1 MNHFNIDIDA
11 LAPMI
16 FLKNPNDL
24 PIKMNILDPLKNT
37 KDIFYFCTDLF
48 FKGIF
53 FMNANKNMKVVINAL
68 SIDDIF
74 STVKKLKNAKI
85 QTNITIDGTET
96 DRSKYKHIIKSSIE
110 YVKNMHDNESLQEY
124 YMLIPMNDSL
134 YKISFQLLQ

>member
-1 MNHFNIDIDA
+1 MNNFNIDIDA

-24 PIKMNILDPLKNT
+24 PIKVNMLDPLKNT
-37 KDIFYFCTDLF
+37 KDTFYFCTDLF

-53 FMNANKNMKVVINAL
+53 FMNADKKMKVVVNDL
-68 SIDDIF
+68 SLDDIF

-85 QTNITIDGTET
+85 QTSITIDGTAT
-96 DRSKYKHIIKSSIE
+96 DKNKFKSIIRNSIDE
-110 YVKNMHDNESLQEY
+110 VKKMGDFEPLQNY
-124 YMLIPMNDSL
+124 YLLIPMNNSI

>member
-1 MNHFNIDIDA
+1 MNNFNIDIDA

-24 PIKMNILDPLKNT
+24 PIKLNILEPLENT

-48 FKGIF
+48 LKGIF
-53 FMNANKNMKVVINAL
+53 YMNANKNMKVVINDLAL
-68 SIDDIF
+68 DDIF

-110 YVKNMHDNESLQEY
+110 HVKNMGDNELLQEY
-124 YMLIPMNDSL
+124 YLLMPMNDSL
-134 YKISFQLLQ
+134 YKIFFQLLQ

>member
-1 MNHFNIDIDA
+1 MNNFNIDIDA

-24 PIKMNILDPLKNT
+24 SIKLNILDPLENI

-48 FKGIF
+48 LKGIF
-53 FMNANKNMKVVINAL
+53 YMNANKNMKVVINDLAL
-68 SIDDIF
+68 DDIF
-74 STVKKLKNAKI
+74 STVKKLKNAQI
-85 QTNITIDGTET
+85 QTNITITGTET

-110 YVKNMHDNESLQEY
+110 YVKNMGDNESLQEY

>member
-110 YVKNMHDNESLQEY
+110 HVKNMGENESLQEY
-124 YMLIPMNDSL
+124 YLLIPMNDSL

>member
-1 MNHFNIDIDA
+1 MNNFNIDIDA

-24 PIKMNILDPLKNT
+24 PIKVNMLDPLKNT

-53 FMNANKNMKVVINAL
+53 FMNADKKMKVVVNDL
-68 SIDDIF
+68 SLDDIF

-85 QTNITIDGTET
+85 QTSITIDGTAT
-96 DRSKYKHIIKSSIE
+96 DKNKFKSIIRNSIDE
-110 YVKNMHDNESLQEY
+110 VKKMGDFEPLQNY
-124 YMLIPMNDSL
+124 YLLIPMNNSI